1 MSVNY
6 VINEAQFLNLV
17 DLTNNYAVEL
27 DSLS

>member
-6 VINEAQFLNLV
+6 VINEVKLLNLL

-27 DSLS
+27 ESLS